1 MIRRLLEPSGLAE
14 LIVVDE
20 PRPAD
25 RHLGPEQS
33 VERSEGSAQIASPSL
48 AQQLKLISAIP
59 IDDNLVDGALRLV
72 VALAKVT
79 VGGADGVSVSL
90 RRQGR
95 LATVAATDQTI
106 LDMDAGQYAAGEG
119 PCVDASVEG
128 HWFHAESLDTETR
141 WPDFVPKAQALG
153 VHSILSSPLMAHG
166 TPVGALNIYS
176 REVAG
181 FAPKDQEL
189 ASVFATE
196 ASIILSGAGLDV
208 TEVQLATRLS
218 EVLRTREIIS
228 QAQGVLM
235 ERDGLS
241 ADKAYT
247 ALRRFSVLNKQ
258 PLRER
263 AKDVVI
269 SAQRFERLQADRSV
283 ENQNV

>member
-1 MIRRLLEPSGLAE
+1 MTIWSTGPSVSWWPWPKSLSAAQTVSACHCVVKVDSPPWPPPTKRSWIWTPDNTPRGRVHASTPRSRVIGSTLNPWTRKRGGLILSQKLRRLASTPS
-14 LIVVDE
+14 
-20 PRPAD
+20 
-25 RHLGPEQS
+25 
-33 VERSEGSAQIASPSL
+33 
-48 AQQLKLISAIP
+48 
-59 IDDNLVDGALRLV
+59 
-72 VALAKVT
+72 
-79 VGGADGVSVSL
+79 SL
-90 RRQGR
+90 RHSWRTARQS
-95 LATVAATDQTI
+95 A
-106 LDMDAGQYAAGEG
+106 
-119 PCVDASVEG
+119 P
-128 HWFHAESLDTETR
+128 
-141 WPDFVPKAQALG
+141 
-153 VHSILSSPLMAHG
+153 
-166 TPVGALNIYS
+166 
-176 REVAG
+176 G